1 MLAAITKLND
11 QRQLAHSARPKGKFI
26 DYFPSINFLSS
37 KAELPPQEK
46 QWLDLAQSDAK
57 KLNDIIEKMSNKTET
72 NQDKKLKIHESIEK
86 ILKNKLKEIMKKYP
100 PLNDKIKFCCVIIGK
115 LLIDKYTH
123 TQRERFL
130 ESLAAAID
138 EEHIYEEINYEEIND
153 VKKTEDI
160 GMRSEAGSDPLYE
173 NVNGNRA
180 DPSNTED
187 IGVCLAILKSLH
199 TFTFFISS

>member
-1 MLAAITKLND
+1 MVPKNSAKHLSDLINHLAMLAAITKLND

-153 VKKTEDI
+153 VKKTED
-160 GMRSEAGSDPLYE
+160 SLQ
-173 NVNGNRA
+173 
-180 DPSNTED
+180 TE
-187 IGVCLAILKSLH
+187 
-199 TFTFFISS
+199 F